1 MKKRLLALL
10 LVGCMS
16 ASLLACG
23 AKNEEQTTSSST
35 TQSTTAGTTAA
46 TTEAATAATTEPEE
60 TNPFKGKEITI
71 FKSDPETV
79 HSNLQ
84 GWDYTQGEQ
93 LTIDEWLLENEVTA
107 KYLVASSDLSGMMA
121 AVNSKNGPDLMSTNT
136 NFPNIAN
143 IGLVQPID
151 EYYDE
156 LAEICGTEYLDL
168 MTYQG
173 HCYGVCM
180 PLAGTRL
187 FQYNKTLFE
196 NMGVK
201 TPREYFEEGNWT
213 WETLMKCAEE
223 ITRDTD
229 GDGVNDIVGMG
240 GLYLS
245 ERLMPS
251 CTIDETGRISSTLN
265 SNKARVL
272 FQMLYEEITLNG
284 TIYRTNN
291 SGAPTMVAEDN
302 VYIAMNYA
310 KNDIWDPAGLY
321 AVTADGDIIESV
333 PQPMY
338 EANDPDYKI
347 ERNYFQFAVPNGA
360 QNLEAS
366 VSIMDYLLEAGCA
379 MEMMPSGLTNYEFT
393 GLRGTTEDSKAYI
406 EKRQKAYEEAKAIVE
421 ALPEYDTEYIAKL
434 LEYIDSY
441 PAYSEQVYSGVT
453 RKFTSQG
460 AEKWATLYTDPA
472 STSIAAAYPVH
483 QAECDTYNSK
493 YIFE

>member
-84 GWDYTQGEQ
+84 GWDYTHGEQ

-107 KYLVASSDLSGMMA
+107 NYLVASSDLSAMMA

-229 GDGVNDIVGMG
+229 GDGVNDIVGISTDSLGQLVAMFNPIEEG
-240 GLYLS
+240 EDGKLKAVLDS
-245 ERLMPS
+245 EKNRTFIEMVYKGVN
-251 CTIDETGRISSTLN
+251 ETGAIVP
-265 SNKARVL
+265 A
-272 FQMLYEEITLNG
+272 G
-284 TIYRTNN
+284 TEGLGSYKNPDSAIYPAM
-291 SGAPTMVAEDN
+291 G
-302 VYIAMNYA
+302 AMNLWA
-310 KNDIWDPAGLY
+310 HSLNDCYSELSN
-321 AVTADGDIIESV
+321 GDILESV
-333 PQPMY
+333 PLPKYSADEEYITQIHYIYWVIPSSCDDMDMTISLLK
-338 EANDPDYKI
+338 EIIK
-347 ERNYFQFAVPNGA
+347 F
-360 QNLEAS
+360 NLA
-366 VSIMDYLLEAGCA
+366 D
-379 MEMMPSGLTNYEFT
+379 MEQMSDGNIPSEFEGLK
-393 GLRGTTEDSKAYI
+393 GTTEYSEEWIQLREAFINDSNEATKA
-406 EKRQKAYEEAKAIVE
+406 R
-421 ALPEYDTEYIAKL
+421 PGYDAEYIASVQQAL
-434 LEYIDSY
+434 YGGTMVMDRIY
-441 PAYSEQVYSGVT
+441 NGVT
-453 RKFTSQG
+453 RNILIDGKY
-460 AEKWATLYTDPA
+460 KNLYLLPPA
-472 STSIAAAYPVH
+472 SSIAEL
-483 QAECDTYNSK
+483 QAVLQGECDTYNSK
-493 YIFE
+493 YVY